1 MVLELLYSLFKF
13 FDIFLNLTRS
23 EGINTQKSQT
33 NDSCEGSNCPFQKLW
48 NYVETQPLLKA
59 VKNEGIEKLS
69 ERLLLD
75 KFIQTLR

>member
-33 NDSCEGSNCPFQKLW
+33 NDSCEGSNCPFQKL
-48 NYVETQPLLKA
+48 
-59 VKNEGIEKLS
+59 
-69 ERLLLD
+69 
-75 KFIQTLR
+75 